1 MRIAKRNI
9 LWLAVSCLCLLL
21 LLSQSV
27 SATTFQNAFV
37 RTLQDSGELSS
48 YLTSPVDD
56 FSGHWEFDG
65 DVPTTPNRGEDR
77 GLGMLL
83 LQDLHNRDGYMSFK
97 FLDMLTI
104 QDAKALSYGIYI
116 AEDPANSTAVDTAL
130 YTITTTV
137 TCGSNTIE
145 GTVQVA
151 AGRWYLV
158 YSALPSAAKRRDID
172 SIQIRIDYGDTA
184 APTQVRLTSPCAT
197 DDNCAF
203 VDRFATDQITPALGT
218 VKTESTR
225 LLLAPDNGGAVS
237 LSANLL
243 LPQYV
248 EPYVSGWYMAVTVSG
263 TAEGGSVSIGA
274 AYGEDE
280 YTSSSLSVQAG
291 TNTYYFPVP
300 TPQYTAATDDT
311 ASTGGTYVRL
321 STIPDRYSLHF
332 QGVKSATSA
341 PFQVT
346 KVSFYPLEST
356 DGTEQGMAKTWVPGN
371 AGSVTEATL
380 QDGKIVYSGKLTRQT
395 VIDYS
400 DCDVALLAVPLW
412 ERYDLTVDSSVDDSS
427 TVELARMRVSK
438 NFTFTL
444 DANDLR
450 TYVSAYLFTAALRVE
465 VPVQDP
471 AADPKIVYLP
481 LDEPQMLTGTDP
493 APCSVSMFGL
503 HGADT
508 VGVFE
513 SNVSHVTVDVYWD
526 KLLSTSGTSCSFGG
540 KSYHLSQEY
549 LDTLDSDVLFYIDA
563 GLEVSLRI
571 LSSEPFAGSNSTA
584 ESYLPL
590 VDTEESASA
599 YGAVLS
605 YLCSRYPGVA
615 SITLGKGVNHSQY
628 TGLSLDSPVA
638 VLRQVASLAAM
649 TYEVARLSIPDVYI
663 VVPFSDTHV
672 YTANEGY
679 TDVTTLD
686 STFALLLF
694 ADALEELGNIP
705 WVASWRFEDDTMPGG
720 ATLAE
725 TAALPNRW
733 KTMLQQLG
741 IAPFRDFLYRWE
753 PESCLSE
760 EKTPYLLTARYE
772 ALCQALA
779 TASPRA
785 VVLSLGRIADKVD
798 PAMFADMTSLQDP
811 SGKQIH
817 SRQVISCTGILTQ
830 GIPTEKANT
839 SRYTL
844 WDFSRSY
851 SAEGF
856 IGSGGIDTIAT
867 TYSAEMRALTGE
879 HSRVLRTV
887 AGADGILLRNFAG
900 SIDLSQ
906 IDSLSFTFRL
916 QGESGSTPPTV
927 VFFLGAEDWRM
938 EYHVDGSMAT
948 GTATNT
954 VNGTIDGEILTVTC
968 PLDGLEDTMRCGYIG
983 VILSGQTEIT
993 FDLVTVS
1000 VSSTELD
1007 EEALATRFS
1016 PVSTNTTNSR
1026 YDTEIVYIL
1035 LLVLVATIC
1044 IGVLLVRRERE
1055 EEEEGVNHV

>member
-1 MRIAKRNI
+1 MPLRYTKRNI
-9 LWLAVSCLCLLL
+9 LYLTLFSLCILCLL
-21 LLSQSV
+21 SQTI
-27 SATTFQNAFV
+27 SASTFQNAYV

-48 YLTSPVDD
+48 YLTTPVDD
-56 FSGHWEFDG
+56 FSGHWEFAG
-65 DVPTTPNRGEDR
+65 DVPSLPNRGEDR

-83 LQDLHNRDGYMSFK
+83 LQDIHNRNGYMSFQYEGA
-97 FLDMLTI
+97 LSLR
-104 QDAKALSYGIYI
+104 DATALSYGVYI
-116 AEDPANSTAVDTAL
+116 AEDPESSTAGSTAL

-158 YSALPSAAKRRDID
+158 YSALPSAVKRRDVD
-172 SIQIRIDYGDTA
+172 SIQIRIDYGDTVS
-184 APTQVRLTSPCAT
+184 PTQVRLTSPCAT

-203 VDRFATDQITPALGT
+203 VDRFATDHVTAALGT
-218 VKTESTR
+218 VKTQPTQ
-225 LLLAPDNGGAVS
+225 LLLTPDNGGAVS
-237 LSANLL
+237 LSAELL
-243 LPQYV
+243 LPQVV

-263 TAEGGSVSIGA
+263 TAEGGVLSVGA
-274 AYGEDE
+274 VYGEDG
-280 YTSSSLSVQAG
+280 YTSAFLSVQAG

-300 TPQYTAATDDT
+300 TPQHTVENNTTDNT
-311 ASTGGTYVRL
+311 TMQGGQYVQPSTL
-321 STIPDRYSLHF
+321 PDRYSLYF
-332 QGVKSATSA
+332 QGVKSATST

-346 KVSFYPLEST
+346 KVTFYPRNST
-356 DGTEQGMAKTWVPGN
+356 DGTEQGMAKTWVSGN
-371 AGSVTEATL
+371 LGNVTEAAL
-380 QDGKIVYSGKLTRQT
+380 QDGKIVCSGKLTRQT

-400 DCDVALLAVPLW
+400 ESDVALLAVPLW
-412 ERYDLTVDSSVDDSS
+412 DRYNLTDVESS
-427 TVELARMRVSK
+427 TVELSRMRVSK

-450 TYVSAYLFTAALRVE
+450 TYASAYLFYAALRVE

-471 AADPKIVYLP
+471 EAPPEILYLP
-481 LDEPQMLTGTDP
+481 LNEPQMLTGTDP

-526 KLLSTSGTSCSFGG
+526 KLLATSGTGLVCSFGG
-540 KSYHLSQEY
+540 RSWHLSQDY
-549 LDTLDSDVLFYIDA
+549 LETLDNDVLFYIDA

-571 LSSEPFAGSNSTA
+571 LSSEPFATSNSQA
-584 ESYLPL
+584 ETYLPT
-590 VDTEESASA
+590 VDTEEAA
-599 YGAVLS
+599 AEYGAVLS

-628 TGLSLDSPVA
+628 TGLSLDSPVT
-638 VLRQVASLAAM
+638 VLGQIASLAAM

-672 YTANEGY
+672 YAANEGY
-679 TDVTTLD
+679 TDVTTLNP
-686 STFALLLF
+686 TFAILLF
-694 ADALEELGNIP
+694 ADALGELGDIP
-705 WVASWRFEDDTMPGG
+705 WVASWRFESDTLPGG
-720 ATLAE
+720 STLAE
-725 TAALPNRW
+725 TAALPGKW

-741 IAPFRDFLYRWE
+741 ISPFCDFLYRWE
-753 PESCLSE
+753 PETCLAE
-760 EKTPYLLTARYE
+760 EQTPYLLTNRY
-772 ALCQALA
+772 ATLCQALA

-785 VVLSLGRIADKVD
+785 VVLSLGRIADNVD
-798 PAMFADMTSLQDP
+798 PALYADMTYLQDP

-817 SRQVISCTGILTQ
+817 SRQVISRTGILTE
-830 GIPTEKANT
+830 GIATEEANT

-844 WDFSRSY
+844 WDFAHSY

-867 TYSAEMRALTGE
+867 TYSAEMRTLTGT

-900 SIDLSQ
+900 SVDLSQ

-916 QGESGSTPPTV
+916 QGEPGSTPPTV

-938 EYHVDGSMAT
+938 EYHVDAT
-948 GTATNT
+948 T
-954 VNGTIDGEILTVTC
+954 VYDSTVSDTIMTVTC

-983 VILSGQTEIT
+983 VILSGNTEIT
-993 FDLVTVS
+993 FDLATVS

-1007 EEALATRFS
+1007 ATALAARFS
-1016 PVSTNTTNSR
+1016 PLPTNTTSSY

-1044 IGVLLVRRERE
+1044 IGVLLVRREHE